1 MWQSVMNFEV
11 WDLGSNMV
19 LIIFDDDADP
29 QKIIAQG
36 PWTFDKYVIGLYK
49 PVGEESVDDAAFD
62 YTSFWV

>member
-1 MWQSVMNFEV
+1 
-11 WDLGSNMV
+11 MV
-19 LIIFDDDADP
+19 LIIFEDDADP

-49 PVGEESVDDAAFD
+49 PVGEESLDDAAFD